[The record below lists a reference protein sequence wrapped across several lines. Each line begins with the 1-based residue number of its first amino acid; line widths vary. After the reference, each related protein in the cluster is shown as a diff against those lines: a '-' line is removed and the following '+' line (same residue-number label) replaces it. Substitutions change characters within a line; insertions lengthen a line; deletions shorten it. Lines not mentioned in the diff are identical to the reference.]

1 MSSLI
6 ANHKLQSSWSLYY
19 HSPTDN
25 NWGIS
30 SYTKVYSITSI
41 ESFWT
46 LFRKISDLQI
56 GSGMFFI
63 MRNEIKPVWEDEQNK
78 KGGCWSYKVS
88 KKDSYKGWIEL
99 AVSLI
104 GENITE
110 KPLFIN
116 GISISPK
123 KGFCVIKI
131 WNNDNKFTD
140 KNLLNKNISYL
151 NTETTIYKAFS

>member
-6 ANHKLQSSWSLYY
+6 ANHKLQSFWSLYY

-25 NWGIS
+25 NWGIN
-30 SYTKVYSITSI
+30 SYTNIHSINTI
-41 ESFWT
+41 EDFWS
-46 LFRKISDLQI
+46 LFQKISELQLS
-56 GSGMFFI
+56 SGMFFI
-63 MRNEIKPVWEDEQNK
+63 MRGNIKPVWEDEQNK

-88 KKDSYKGWIEL
+88 KKDAYKGWIEL
-99 AVSLI
+99 SVSLI
-104 GENITE
+104 GENIT
-110 KPLFIN
+110 KKSLMIN

-131 WNNDNKFTD
+131 WNNNSNLSD

-151 NTETTIYKAFS
+151 NIDTTIYKAF